1 MKARPMRLVGVP
13 IGVARPPIDAAKAT
27 QRKRLVAKVG
37 AGGLPWL
44 AAAAS
49 TAPRMP
55 VTIAIIMAAVTVLEI
70 KALMSTETSAT
81 AARIRVGRSPIH
93 GTESTR

>member
-1 MKARPMRLVGVP
+1 MRERASPG
-13 IGVARPPIDAAKAT
+13 AAPVEAP
-27 QRKRLVAKVG
+27 APAIEG
-37 AGGLPWL
+37 ECPGCGLPLL

-55 VTIAIIMAAVTVLEI
+55 VTIAIIMAAVTVLEM

-81 AARIRVGRSPIH
+81 AARIRVGCSPIH

>member
-1 MKARPMRLVGVP
+1 
-13 IGVARPPIDAAKAT
+13 
-27 QRKRLVAKVG
+27 
-37 AGGLPWL
+37 
-44 AAAAS
+44 
-49 TAPRMP
+49 MP
-55 VTIAIIMAAVTVLEI
+55 VTIAIIIAAVTVLEI